1 MPRNLRTT
9 FAIDDVVVDRV
20 VEFRQEERLGRP
32 PTLVIEFRL
41 TSYVPLDN
49 LLGHAARLEYGF
61 AGEPMSVFTGIVQ
74 DAAVVGTSLTAD
86 SAHQYVLEVVPKI
99 ALLSRD
105 VDCRIFQELDVKEI
119 VDQVLTDR
127 GITDTEWRLT
137 GSYPKR
143 TYCVQYNESCLD
155 FIHRLLEE
163 EGIYYFVEPGD
174 EGEKVIFADD
184 SPSAAPLEGGAALPV
199 RPKTEMG
206 VEEDALRLPT
216 DVERVRSGAFT
227 LSDYNF
233 ENPSLDLFCT
243 AEADAH
249 PELEIYDHP
258 GDYEEPSE
266 GKRLA
271 QVRLEAEQA
280 WRSTLHV
287 QGQCPRLHAGRIVEI
302 VDAGDL
308 DGEYFVVA
316 ATQLLDDETREGE
329 RDGLDFGVKASLIP
343 KDVVY
348 RAPQRTPKPLIH
360 GPQTA
365 VVVAPGDAQPETT
378 HTDEHGRVKVH
389 FHWDRHGKM
398 DDTDSCWMR
407 VSQMQTSG
415 SLVLPRN
422 DWEVVVEFVEG
433 NPDRPVVTGR
443 LYNGTFKPPYALPE
457 GKTRTAIKTAS
468 SPGGGGVNE
477 IRFEDK
483 AGAEEIMIH
492 AQKDMTLA
500 TANNKKKSVGNNETT
515 VIGANASLNVGA
527 NQTVKVTKGSQNT
540 IGADQ
545 TVSVG
550 GNRDLEVN
558 AVAGLT
564 VGGTAKTTVGSDQF
578 EMNGNPLE
586 ALLALAAQAAQ
597 EFLEAKANEAIAAVQ
612 GHVQGAVDQ
621 ALGPISDL
629 TARAES
635 LGNNMQAIADG
646 DMGAIGGMVGDA
658 SGIPGAGDMARA
670 MGGEGQ
676 GGPAGG
682 PLSDVVSG
690 GNMITEAAG
699 NLVQA
704 GAGGAS
710 NLAGQAIGGGVNAAH
725 RALADAMGVEARGV
739 DGESLDNAAGPEGD
753 VGGQDETDRAKGP
766 GHHIGKIAGSHAE
779 KVSGNKVTGVLTGI
793 DTNVAGSM
801 TQNAGA
807 AHIEII
813 VGDRAEAAEGS
824 KTETALGLV
833 VLTKAGESESVAGAK
848 TCMVGGA
855 IVDKLKGTHSV
866 EAGGP
871 ATFIGAYHKLEA
883 KGAIT
888 LTCGASEMVIDGKG
902 ITITSP
908 MVTMMAGKIQ
918 LPKDVAEV

>member
-9 FAIDDVVVDRV
+9 FSIDELVVDRV
-20 VEFRQEERLGRP
+20 VEFRQVERLGRP
-32 PTLVIEFRL
+32 PTLRIEFRM
-41 TSYVPLDN
+41 TSYVPLVN
-49 LLGHAARLEYGF
+49 LLGHDARLEYGF
-61 AGEPMSVFTGIVQ
+61 ADEPAGVFLGVVQ
-74 DAAVVGTSLTAD
+74 DAAVVGTSLTAET
-86 SAHQYVLEVVPKI
+86 AHQYVLEVVPRI
-99 ALLSRD
+99 AMLARH
-105 VDCRIFQELDVKEI
+105 VDSRIFQELDVKAI
-119 VDQVLTDR
+119 VEQVLNDR
-127 GITDTEWRLT
+127 GITAMEWRLT

-174 EGEKVIFADD
+174 DGEVVVFSDD
-184 SPSAAPLEGGAALPV
+184 SPSAAPLEGGATLPV
-199 RPKTEMG
+199 RPKTDLG
-206 VEEDALRLPT
+206 VDEDALRLPT
-216 DVERVRSGAFT
+216 DAERVRSGMFT
-227 LSDYNF
+227 LRDYNF
-233 ENPSLDLFCT
+233 ENPSLDLTAT
-243 AEADAH
+243 AEADAYTD
-249 PELEIYDHP
+249 LEVYDHP
-258 GDYEEPSE
+258 GDYSEPSE

-280 WRSTLHV
+280 WRRTLHV
-287 QGQCPRLHAGRIVEI
+287 RGQCPRLHAGRIVEL

-316 ATQLLDDETREGE
+316 ATQVLDDVTREGE
-329 RDGLDFGVKASLIP
+329 REGVDFGVEASLIP

-348 RAPQRTPKPLIH
+348 RCQQKTPRPTIH

-365 VVVAPGDAQPETT
+365 VVVAPDGSPGETI
-378 HTDEHGRVKVH
+378 HTDEHGRVKVK
-389 FHWDRHGKM
+389 FHWDRHGQPN
-398 DDTDSCWMR
+398 DTASCWIR
-407 VSQMQTSG
+407 VSQLQTSG
-415 SLVLPRN
+415 SLILPRV
-422 DWEVVVEFVEG
+422 DWEVVVEFEEG

-443 LYNGTFKPPYALPE
+443 LYNGTYKPPYKLPE
-457 GKTRTAIKTAS
+457 GKTRTAIQTAS
-468 SPGGGGVNE
+468 TPGGAGGNE

-483 AGAEEIMIH
+483 AGSEEIMIH
-492 AQKDMTLA
+492 AQKDMNLA

-515 VIGANASLNVGA
+515 VIGANASLSVGA
-527 NQTVKVTKGSQNT
+527 DQTVKITKGSQNT

-545 TVSVG
+545 SVSVG
-550 GNRDLEVN
+550 GNRNLEIN
-558 AVAGLT
+558 AVSGLT
-564 VGGTAKTTVGSDQF
+564 VGGSAKTTVGSDQF
-578 EMNGNPLE
+578 EMDGNPLE
-586 ALLALAAQAAQ
+586 ALLALAAQTAQ
-597 EFLEAKANEAIAAVQ
+597 EFLEAKANEAIEAIQ

-629 TARAES
+629 TAQAES
-635 LGNNMQAIADG
+635 IGNNMQAIQNG
-646 DMGAIGGMVGDA
+646 DLGAIGGMVGDA
-658 SGIPGAGDMARA
+658 SGIPGAGDLARS
-670 MGGEGQ
+670 MGGEGA

-704 GAGGAS
+704 GASGAS
-710 NLAGQAIGGGVNAAH
+710 NLAGQAVGSGVNAAH

-739 DGESLDNAAGPEGD
+739 DGESLGNEGGPEGD

-766 GHHIGKIAGSHAE
+766 GHHIGKIAGSHSE
-779 KVSGNKVTGVLTGI
+779 TVGGMKVTGVLTGI

-807 AHIEII
+807 AHVEVI
-813 VGDRAEAAEGS
+813 VGDRAESAEGS

-833 VLTKAGESESVAGAK
+833 VLTKGGESESVAGAK

-871 ATFIGAYHKLEA
+871 ATFIGAFHKLEA
-883 KGAIT
+883 KTSIT
-888 LTCGASEMVIDGKG
+888 LECGASKLVIDGKG
-902 ITITSP
+902 ITIESP
-908 MVTMMAGKIQ
+908 MVTMMASKIQ
-918 LPKDVAEV
+918 LPKDVSEV